1 MRAHDNGNR
10 WAFRAVRMMENSHS
24 ASGFLGNRDRETGKM
39 MFRLGKKKKE
49 LSVESNILG

>member
-1 MRAHDNGNR
+1 
-10 WAFRAVRMMENSHS
+10 MMENSHS

-39 MFRLGKKKKE
+39 MFGLGKKKKE